1 MIQADRSKVQT
12 PSVLD
17 EPFRSDGKTELERVT
32 AHRNGPDRDKSFD
45 FSRYKSAAVK
55 EALEQLFHGKCAYCE
70 SFYSSTQPVDV
81 EHYRPKG
88 KVEDDDSHPG
98 YWWLAMEWSNL
109 LPSCIDCNRRRNQ
122 RTPKADRLDLVE
134 LTRTGDFNRARRLAT
149 GKACAFPLAGDGVRC
164 AAPPGKEPDLIA
176 EKALL
181 LDPTRDN
188 PNDHLVFVVSRSH
201 QISLVG
207 AKPLGTA
214 RGDAFLPP
222 AADDAQHVRTAAN
235 VADVSARGAVSIQVY
250 GLNRLGLVQART
262 RVLRDLEML
271 LEMSIGLTELSLE
284 IAARNDDLTVQQA
297 RASGARAK
305 ALLEEID
312 FNKSIRKK
320 IDFYAGEIKSRFA
333 EMIAPA
339 SPYSAVSRAWV
350 KAYLQH

>member
-1 MIQADRSKVQT
+1 MIQTDRSKVQA
-12 PSVLD
+12 PSVLN

-88 KVEDDDSHPG
+88 KVEDDDAHPG

-122 RTPKADRLDLVE
+122 RTPMADRQDLVE
-134 LTRTGDFNRARRLAT
+134 LARTGDLNRARKLAT
-149 GKACAFPLAGDGVRC
+149 GKACAFPLADDGVRC
-164 AAPPGKEPDLIA
+164 TAPPGEETDLIA

-188 PNDHLVFVVSRSH
+188 PDDHLVFVISREH

-207 AKPLGTA
+207 AKAQSEGAGAL
-214 RGDAFLPP
+214 LPP
-222 AADDAQHVRTAAN
+222 ATDDVGGVNTAAN
-235 VADVSARGAVSIQVY
+235 AAGVSSRGAVSIQVY

-271 LEMSIGLTELSLE
+271 LEMSIGLTELSLK
-284 IAARNDDLTVQQA
+284 IAARNDDLSAEKAGASVTRA
-297 RASGARAK
+297 RELK
-305 ALLEEID
+305 DEID

-320 IDFYAGEIKSRFA
+320 IDFYSGEIKSRFA
-333 EMIAPA
+333 EMIAPDA
-339 SPYSAVSRAWV
+339 PYSAVSRAWV